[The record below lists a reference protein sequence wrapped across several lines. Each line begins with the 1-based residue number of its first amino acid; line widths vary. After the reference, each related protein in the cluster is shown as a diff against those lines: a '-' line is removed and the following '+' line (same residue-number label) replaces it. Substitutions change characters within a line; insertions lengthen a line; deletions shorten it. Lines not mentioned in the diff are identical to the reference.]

1 MKKRVLVSSAMVL
14 LAAGLMLTVSCAK
27 KSVVSDPAAVQVD
40 TEEETAAEAEAEAE
54 AAAKAKELARQQAIE
69 EEQIKEEAARKAR
82 AAAEKQAAERQEFEN
97 RNVHFDYDS
106 SRLTDEA
113 KRILKEKAAW
123 LRNNP
128 GVTVV
133 VEGHCDERGLTE
145 YNLALGERRAMAA
158 RQYLVD
164 SGISPSRL
172 TTISYGEEKPLDP
185 AHNPAAWAKNRRAQ
199 FSIK

>member
-1 MKKRVLVSSAMVL
+1 MKKRVIVNSAMIF
-14 LAAGLMLTVSCAK
+14 LAVGLMLTVSCAK
-27 KSVVSDPAAVQVD
+27 KSVVSDPSAVQVD
-40 TEEETAAEAEAEAE
+40 TEKTAAAQAEAEAE
-54 AAAKAKELARQQAIE
+54 AAARASELARQQAIE
-69 EEQIKEEAARKAR
+69 EEQINEEAARKAR
-82 AAAEKQAAERQEFEN
+82 AAAEKQAAERQKFEN

-106 SRLTDEA
+106 SRLTPAA
-113 KRILKEKAAW
+113 KKILKEKAAW

-164 SGISPSRL
+164 AGISPSRL

-185 AHNPAAWAKNRRAQ
+185 AHNPEAWAKNRRAHFTIQ
-199 FSIK
+199 